1 MRHRDYDDLLDDYC
15 RSLRVD
21 PLLLDREWIDDLLLD
36 AVRAYAQRRGSWRAG
51 CATSRRAARFARSL
65 EGAFDVAVGCAVLY
79 ARHHAA
85 RDVWESL
92 SPEPAW
98 GVLKREGE
106 YLGGLVS
113 EGDRC
118 SVFQKPAWASVAREA
133 IRRLEIE
140 SGIAAPSESEEPW
153 S

>member
-1 MRHRDYDDLLDDYC
+1 MRHRDYDDLLDDYY
-15 RSLRVD
+15 RSPRVD
-21 PLLLDREWIDDLLLD
+21 PLLLDRERIDDLLLD
-36 AVRAYAQRRGSWRAG
+36 AVRAYAQCRSSWRAG
-51 CATSRRAARFARSL
+51 CTTSRRPVRFARSP
-65 EGAFDVAVGCAVLY
+65 EEASDVAAGCAVLC

-98 GVLKREGE
+98 SVLRREGE
-106 YLGGLVS
+106 YLGGLVA
-113 EGDRC
+113 EDDGG

-140 SGIAAPSESEEPW
+140 SDIAAPSESEEPW

>member
-1 MRHRDYDDLLDDYC
+1 MRHRDYDDLLDDYF

-21 PLLLDREWIDDLLLD
+21 PLLLDREWVDDLLLD
-36 AVRAYAQRRGSWRAG
+36 AVRAYAQCRGSWWAG
-51 CATSRRAARFARSL
+51 YTTSRRPVRFARSL
-65 EGAFDVAVGCAVLY
+65 EGTFDVAAGCAVLY

-92 SPEPAW
+92 SSEPAW
-98 GVLKREGE
+98 SVLRREGE
-106 YLGGLVS
+106 YLGGLVA
-113 EGDRC
+113 EDDGC

-140 SGIAAPSESEEPW
+140 GDIAPSSESEGPW

>member
-1 MRHRDYDDLLDDYC
+1 MHHRNYGDLLDDYY
-15 RSLRVD
+15 RALRVD
-21 PLLLDREWIDDLLLD
+21 PLLLDREWLDDLLLD
-36 AVRAYAQRRGSWRAG
+36 ALRAYARCRGSWRAG
-51 CATSRRAARFARSL
+51 YSTSGRPVRFARSR
-65 EGAFDVAVGCAVLY
+65 EEAFSVAAGCAVLC

-98 GVLKREGE
+98 SVLRREGE
-106 YLGGLVS
+106 YLESLVA
-113 EGDRC
+113 GDDGC
-118 SVFQKPAWASVAREA
+118 CAFPKPEWASVAREA

-140 SGIAAPSESEEPW
+140 SDIAGLSGSEEGC